1 MTVAPESNIYGD
13 SAYTD
18 YTIED
23 DMQEAD
29 LIQLMIQRKS
39 ISKRKDELWMRF

>member
-23 DMQEAD
+23 DMKEAD
-29 LIQLMIQRKS
+29 FIQLMIQRKS
-39 ISKRKDELWMRF
+39 NVKEKMNLG